1 MTTNGSPKIYTLFAI
16 TGSSDHAVEQPAEA
30 GGAREVGGGV
40 AAAHARRSLAGA
52 LANMGTFEAISGQ

>member
-40 AAAHARRSLAGA
+40 AAAHARRGLAGA
-52 LANMGTFEAISGQ
+52 LDRMENSEWI